1 MQVRAVAAAVDGTAA
16 RRRLARL
23 GPPGRQPP
31 QGTLCARR
39 HVGPARPLVDA
50 AAESLS
56 GDAGR
61 LCMRR
66 IRRVP
71 LPTSATVP
79 DGVRAVQRRDPR
91 SWLMTVA
98 AQMLDTYP
106 EDPGGVDKDKL
117 RGLDPS

>member
-1 MQVRAVAAAVDGTAA
+1 
-16 RRRLARL
+16 
-23 GPPGRQPP
+23 
-31 QGTLCARR
+31 
-39 HVGPARPLVDA
+39 
-50 AAESLS
+50 
-56 GDAGR
+56 
-61 LCMRR
+61 MRR

-91 SWLMTVA
+91 SRLMTVA